1 MLNGCTVSR
10 SILAVG
16 ACAVTLAA
24 GAQSNGSPRGNTAGN
39 YRIAGTVVSKIDG
52 HPLYRARVLLTDSK
66 ARNQPL
72 SIVTSPEGK
81 FSFENVG
88 AGKYRLEGLKS
99 GFIPAAYDQHDQYST
114 AIVTGAGFDTENL
127 ILRLSPAG
135 IISGRV
141 LDEAGEPVRQ
151 AMVTLYRNN
160 HFQGVDQIQI
170 FRGARTDD
178 LGAYEVAS
186 LNPGTYFLA
195 VHAQPWY
202 AVHPPA
208 PTDPGDSDGKV
219 RASTNLD
226 RSLDVAYPMTYYQNA
241 TEPEGATPIQIGGGE
256 RLQIDMSLSPVPS
269 LRLIFR
275 LPESQK
281 GRFIMPQLEQPV
293 FDAFTPLQTIPQ
305 QVSPGVVEL
314 TGVPAGRYNVRIQG
328 EGTPTQLNGI
338 DFNKDD
344 EEVDTSAAEPVG
356 TVKFSATVP
365 GEAVIPPGL
374 VVALT
379 QERVA
384 LRVFG
389 RLSPKGE
396 SEVASVSA
404 GTYGVQVLGAGRQ
417 YVIVG
422 ISAEGAQVKG
432 RTITVP
438 AAASAT
444 VALTLAVGVEVQGVA
459 KKAGK
464 PFAEAMIVLVPKD
477 PEGNRDL
484 FRRDQSDLDGT
495 FSLRNVVPGSYTLV
509 AIEDGWDLD
518 WSRREIV
525 APYRKRGQPV
535 EISGKASGPI
545 EVKEAVEVQPK

>member
-1 MLNGCTVSR
+1 M
-10 SILAVG
+10 
-16 ACAVTLAA
+16 
-24 GAQSNGSPRGNTAGN
+24 
-39 YRIAGTVVSKIDG
+39 
-52 HPLYRARVLLTDSK
+52 
-66 ARNQPL
+66 
-72 SIVTSPEGK
+72 
-81 FSFENVG
+81 
-88 AGKYRLEGLKS
+88 
-99 GFIPAAYDQHDQYST
+99 
-114 AIVTGAGFDTENL
+114 
-127 ILRLSPAG
+127 
-135 IISGRV
+135 
-141 LDEAGEPVRQ
+141 
-151 AMVTLYRNN
+151 
-160 HFQGVDQIQI
+160 
-170 FRGARTDD
+170 
-178 LGAYEVAS
+178 
-186 LNPGTYFLA
+186 
-195 VHAQPWY
+195 
-202 AVHPPA
+202 
-208 PTDPGDSDGKV
+208 
-219 RASTNLD
+219 
-226 RSLDVAYPMTYYQNA
+226 
-241 TEPEGATPIQIGGGE
+241 
-256 RLQIDMSLSPVPS
+256 
-269 LRLIFR
+269 
-275 LPESQK
+275 
-281 GRFIMPQLEQPV
+281 
-293 FDAFTPLQTIPQ
+293 
-305 QVSPGVVEL
+305 EL